1 MAHLFSETGHMNVQL
16 FFFFV
21 LLKGSYNAH
30 FPQVD
35 IIL

>member
-1 MAHLFSETGHMNVQL
+1 MEKLQL
-16 FFFFV
+16 INKVFKE

-35 IIL
+35 MII

>member
-1 MAHLFSETGHMNVQL
+1 MTIFYIPNPTQYLN
-16 FFFFV
+16 
-21 LLKGSYNAH
+21 LKGSYNAH